1 MKHSSVTLTHFKLLD
16 GQSGYEVLIPA
27 THFPQFVVCDRYGN
41 TSTIRG
47 NFPTPR
53 QTWNIQLHQI
63 VAALIPSSDD
73 AVVFIRQ
80 PHSLEPNQTIE
91 VILYQ
96 ENLGLVKGPR
106 SVGGLDKP
114 IDPKKC
120 GIAMYDNASS
130 TSLLTCYPDGSIA
143 RKMLMNRSYRP
154 SPPPQ
159 SPR

>member
-16 GQSGYEVLIPA
+16 GQSRDEVLIPA
-27 THFPQFVVCDRYGN
+27 THFPQFVICDRYGN

-47 NFPTPR
+47 TFPTPR
-53 QTWNIQLHQI
+53 QKWNIQLHQI

-80 PHSLEPNQTIE
+80 PHSVASGQTIE
-91 VILYQ
+91 VILSQ
-96 ENLGLVKGPR
+96 ENLGLLEGPR

-120 GIAMYDNASS
+120 GIAIYDNASS
-130 TSLLTCYPDGSIA
+130 TYLLTCYPDGLIA
-143 RKMLMNRSYRP
+143 SKMLMNRAYRP